1 MVRIVALLASLML
14 AAPPDAVFY
23 RAPDSIDPDDLP
35 KAMAAFS
42 ARCRD
47 YGYKGIQTV
56 IVERQCRKVIQV
68 TCESGLTA
76 EMKRTLDVLAELGGT
91 SVELRFPAW
100 LKEREKEQYQ
110 ARPNPCDDT
119 SPPGASWYR
128 FRNPEEAPVL
138 LRDEPLIT
146 KGEIQM
152 RKAKDKSG
160 GERAYWELTALQTR
174 EIRELERKG
183 KLGAP
188 YLLMDGFVAE
198 IVPLTTLEKND
209 EGKIVPA
216 PRMSFAPVQHVLQVA
231 LTHPLPFV
239 LQNEERDENP

>member
-1 MVRIVALLASLML
+1 MTRIALLLASLFL
-14 AAPPDAVFY
+14 AAPQDGLYY
-23 RAPDSIDPDDLP
+23 RAPDSVDPDDLP
-35 KAMAAFS
+35 KAMAAFI

-47 YGYKGIQTV
+47 YGYKGIHMT
-56 IVERQCRKVIQV
+56 IVEQQCRRVIQV
-68 TCESGLTA
+68 TCESGLTD
-76 EMKRTLDVLAELGGT
+76 EMKRTLDSLAQLGAT
-91 SVELRFPAW
+91 SVELRFPAT
-100 LKEREKEQYQ
+100 LKETEKEQYQ

-152 RKAKDKSG
+152 RIVKEKSG
-160 GERAYWELTALQTR
+160 EMRTYWELTAMQTR

-183 KLGAP
+183 RLGTP
-188 YLLMDGFVAE
+188 VLLLDGLIAE
-198 IVPLTTLEKND
+198 AVPLVTLEKND

-216 PRMSFAPVQHVLQVA
+216 AKMSFTPVQHIVLVA
-231 LTHPLPFV
+231 MANPLPFA
-239 LQNEERDENP
+239 LQNEAHVENP